1 MTEALAVVA
10 DSWVDLDVAF
20 ALELDALVGEP
31 FAVELL
37 EVLPCAVWGVFA
49 GCVLQ
54 GGEFLL
60 SDCLEQTDFVSFLED
75 VEVEKF
81 ELNAIILLSSHN
93 FP

>member
-1 MTEALAVVA
+1 MAKALAVVA
-10 DSWVDLDVAF
+10 NSWVDLDVAF
-20 ALELDALVGEP
+20 ALELDALVSEP

-37 EVLPCAVWGVFA
+37 EVLPCAVWGVVT

-60 SDCLEQTDFVSFLED
+60 SDCLEQTDFVCFLED

>member
-1 MTEALAVVA
+1 MAEALAVVA
-10 DSWVDLDVAF
+10 DPWVDLDVAF
-20 ALELDALVGEP
+20 ALELDALVREP

-37 EVLPCAVWGVFA
+37 EVLPCAVWGIVT
-49 GCVLQ
+49 GRVLQ
-54 GGEFLL
+54 GGEFFL
-60 SDCLEQTDFVSFLED
+60 SDCLEQTDFICFLED

>member
-37 EVLPCAVWGVFA
+37 EVLPCAVWGVVA

-54 GGEFLL
+54 GGEFFL
-60 SDCLEQTDFVSFLED
+60 SDRLEQTDFICFLED